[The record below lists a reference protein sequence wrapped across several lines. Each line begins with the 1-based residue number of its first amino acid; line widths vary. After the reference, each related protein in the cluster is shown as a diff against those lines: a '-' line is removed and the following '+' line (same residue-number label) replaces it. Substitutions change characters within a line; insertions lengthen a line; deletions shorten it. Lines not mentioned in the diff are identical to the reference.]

1 MVRARDFLA
10 LIHRRKKSPHVSSES
25 TSVPAVA
32 ASYSSLALGE
42 RRAKLLADPLK
53 VTVDGV
59 VTMDLQENLRGIER
73 HIEVVRQ
80 VPAPEDEDEA
90 SETLAVARLVPT
102 RRYR

>member
-1 MVRARDFLA
+1 
-10 LIHRRKKSPHVSSES
+10 
-25 TSVPAVA
+25 
-32 ASYSSLALGE
+32 
-42 RRAKLLADPLK
+42 
-53 VTVDGV
+53 
-59 VTMDLQENLRGIER
+59 MDLQENLRGIER